1 MMQTRKYEALDGA
14 PVTTTDGTL
23 IVMPMGVA
31 EVHHGSDGFAIA
43 VGDAEPIVVPAG
55 EFERLVAEGQ
65 LHGLPVE
72 YETEESAQ

>member
-1 MMQTRKYEALDGA
+1 MPGKRYEALDGA

-23 IVMPMGVA
+23 LVMPMGVA
-31 EVHHGSDGFAIA
+31 AVHHGSDGFAIA

-65 LHGLPVE
+65 LHGLPVDPVE
-72 YETEESAQ
+72 DGSAP

>member
-1 MMQTRKYEALDGA
+1 MHGKKFEALDGA

-23 IVMPMGVA
+23 LVMPMGVA

-43 VGDAEPIVVPAG
+43 VGDAEPIVVPPG

-65 LHGLPVE
+65 LHGLPVDPE
-72 YETEESAQ
+72 ADESAP